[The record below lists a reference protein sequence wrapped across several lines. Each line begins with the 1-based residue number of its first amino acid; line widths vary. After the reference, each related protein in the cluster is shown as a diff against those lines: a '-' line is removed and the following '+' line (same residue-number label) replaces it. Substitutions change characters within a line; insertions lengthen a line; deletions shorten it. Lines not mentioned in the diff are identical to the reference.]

1 MACNF
6 LALLSLYTTETKT
19 NKTMSNNKRL
29 ERDPQNKVI
38 GGVCS
43 GLGNYFDMDPTFWRV
58 LFFIL
63 FLFGCSGLLIYIILW
78 IAMPTAIRPNG
89 VVDQAV
95 SQPSNPDVE
104 KRKRNSSMA
113 SGLTLIGIGVVCLL
127 ARYIPQISW
136 RTVWPIILIVLGI
149 FLIIPFKTKQS

>member
-1 MACNF
+1 
-6 LALLSLYTTETKT
+6 
-19 NKTMSNNKRL
+19 MSNNKRL

-78 IAMPTAIRPNG
+78 IAMPMAIRQHG

-95 SQPSNPDVE
+95 SQTPNPDAE

-113 SGLTLIGIGVVCLL
+113 SGLTLIGIGAVCLL